1 MTGPQVDR
9 PPNDADLARAVELAS
24 KYDRPGP
31 RYTSYPPAPHFHEG
45 IGSDE
50 AAEIYRSRGPDA
62 PPLSL
67 YLHLPFCEEMCT
79 YCGCNVIVSRN
90 KAIVD
95 RYLEALL
102 PEIDLASE
110 LLSGGSRK
118 VVQLHLGGGTPTY
131 FPPAAMERL
140 HRHLQDRFEFLPE
153 AEIALEVDPCVTTP
167 EHVETLARLGFKRI
181 SMGVQDFNPLVQEAV
196 NRVQSVDLTLD
207 LVNNARAHG
216 FQSVNIDLMYGLP
229 FQQLDTFQK
238 TLDSAIEL
246 IAPDR
251 VSLFGY
257 AHVPWLKAHMRKIDE
272 ATLPK
277 PTERLALFQA
287 GVRSFVAAGYEFIGL
302 DHFAKPDDE
311 LSSARREGSLHRN
324 FMGFHTHAGT
334 DMIAFGITGIGDAQG
349 VYLQNHAKLTE
360 YERDVAAGKLP
371 IHRGYRLT
379 DEDKVHGAIIQELMC
394 NGRVDR
400 THLAPDGGDWRER
413 FPDEAADL
421 QPMVADGI
429 VDVDEDG
436 IRLTPLGRLFVRNV
450 SMVFDTHLRAREASG
465 DGDGKPRYSRTV

>member
-1 MTGPQVDR
+1 MTFVDR
-9 PPNDADLARAVELAS
+9 PPNEQDLKRALELAP
-24 KYDRPGP
+24 KYDRAGP
-31 RYTSYPPAPHFHEG
+31 RYTSYPPAPHFGPEVG
-45 IGSDE
+45 PKE
-50 AAEIYRSRGPDA
+50 TLALYASRGADA
-62 PPLSL
+62 LPLSL
-67 YLHLPFCEEMCT
+67 YFHLPFCEAMCT

-95 RYLEALL
+95 RYLDTLL

-110 LLSGGSRK
+110 LLGGGNRE
-118 VVQLHLGGGTPTY
+118 VIQLHLGGGTPTY

-140 HRHLQDRFEFLPE
+140 HRHLQERFTFRPD
-153 AEIALEVDPCVTTP
+153 AEVALEVDPCVTTP
-167 EHVETLARLGFKRI
+167 EHVETLSRLGFRRI
-181 SMGVQDFNPLVQEAV
+181 SMGVQDFDPQVQEAV

-207 LVNNARAHG
+207 LVRNARANG
-216 FQSVNIDLMYGLP
+216 FTSVNIDLMYGLP
-229 FQQLDTFQK
+229 HQTPDSFQR
-238 TLDSAIEL
+238 TLDAAIEH

-257 AHVPWLKAHMRKIDE
+257 AHVPWLKAHQRKIDE

-277 PTERLALFQA
+277 PRERLALFQA

-311 LSSARREGSLHRN
+311 LSVARREGTLHRN

-349 VYLQNHAKLTE
+349 VYLQNHAKLTAW
-360 YERDVAAGKLP
+360 ERDVAAGKLP

-379 DEDKVHGAIIQELMC
+379 DEDHVHGAIIQELMC
-394 NGRVDR
+394 NGRVGR
-400 THLAPDGGDWRER
+400 AHLAPDGEDWRER
-413 FPDEAADL
+413 FAAEAADL
-421 QPMVADGI
+421 EPMVADGI
-429 VDVDEDG
+429 VDVDADG

-450 SMVFDTHLRAREASG
+450 SMVFDTHLRAREKAG